1 MILFKYFGFFIIW
14 FSCKESN
21 LDFLAIFFLISKTDF
36 RKFRTFQNFFQLP
49 EHSKIIV
56 FKYKKPFFHEKIQHR
71 RKETISCHA
80 TLRYKKLPQP
90 RNSHRKWQKTFI
102 AKGTFR
108 LTVKR
113 LQPNESTASSST
125 SFSTSITSGNGNN
138 PSSSIKLILTWTNK
152 KITKLNSDHS
162 QCS

>member
-1 MILFKYFGFFIIW
+1 MQRIKLRFFGDFFSHQW
-14 FSCKESN
+14 NGFPK
-21 LDFLAIFFLISKTDF
+21 ISDVPK
-36 RKFRTFQNFFQLP
+36 FFQLP

-80 TLRYKKLPQP
+80 TSRYKKLPQP

-125 SFSTSITSGNGNN
+125 STSFSTSITSGNGNN

-162 QCS
+162 QRS